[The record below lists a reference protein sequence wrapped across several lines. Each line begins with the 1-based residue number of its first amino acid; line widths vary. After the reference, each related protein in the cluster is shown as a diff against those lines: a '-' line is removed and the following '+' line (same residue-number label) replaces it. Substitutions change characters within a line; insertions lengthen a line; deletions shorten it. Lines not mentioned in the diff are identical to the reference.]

1 MSEKEKQTAVRQ
13 IINIAILA
21 HVDAGKSTLVGQI
34 LAQLGLSHINQE
46 IDLLVTDS
54 NSQEKKRGI
63 TIYAKNCSV
72 MYKNNFKINIV
83 DTPGHADFS
92 SEVERIMKT
101 VDCVI
106 LLVDSVEG
114 PMPQTRFVLQKAL
127 EHNLNPILII
137 NKIDKKDKRIDE
149 VKDEVLNLFMELNA
163 NNAQL
168 DFPTLYGITKQG
180 ICQYELDQPSDNL
193 NPLFET
199 IIKHTKVSPL
209 VKIDKPLQMQISS
222 LDYDSFIGRIGIGR
236 IFQGTI
242 AENQEIVLVDDY
254 DLKRKAR
261 IKYLFVYQG
270 LKRVPV
276 KTAIAG
282 DIVCIAGIENITI
295 GNTICDK
302 DNVNPM
308 EPITIQAPTMSMNFL
323 VNNSP
328 FCGTEG
334 KLVTS
339 NKIKE
344 RLTRELETNVG
355 LKVEQLAGNNADGFK
370 VFGRGELHLSVLI
383 ENMRQEGF
391 ELGISKPEVVFK
403 KDEKGH
409 TTEPVE
415 EITLNHPSEYSS
427 TIIDNLNR
435 RKGIMTNM
443 DSDNIRDKIVFHIST
458 RGLMGF
464 GRQYINITRGTGVM
478 VRSFL
483 AYEPLKGEIGHNR
496 NGVLVSM
503 VTGTTLP
510 YALSS
515 LEERGTLFVKPQTK
529 VYEGMIIGL
538 SNRDKDLDVNPC
550 KAKQLTNT
558 RSSGNDEAVRL
569 TPPILFTL
577 EESLEFVGNDEL
589 VEVTPQNIRMRKRF
603 LTENERKQNRNR
615 K

>member
-1 MSEKEKQTAVRQ
+1 MSKQEKVSVDQK
-13 IINIAILA
+13 IINIAVIA
-21 HVDAGKSTLVGQI
+21 HVDVGKSTLVDALLKQSNIFHQNQVIVNQI
-34 LAQLGLSHINQE
+34 M
-46 IDLLVTDS
+46 DS
-54 NSQEKKRGI
+54 NVQERQRGI
-63 TIYAKNCSV
+63 TIYSKNCSI
-72 MYKNNFKINIV
+72 MHGNTKINII

-114 PMPQTRFVLQKAL
+114 PMPQTRFVLQKSL
-127 EHNLNPILII
+127 EHNLNPILMI
-137 NKIDKKDKRIDE
+137 NKIDKKDQRIEE
-149 VKDEVLNLFMELNA
+149 VKDEVLELFMELNA
-163 NNAQL
+163 NDEQL

-180 ICQYELDQPSDNL
+180 IAQYELDQPSNNL
-193 NPLFET
+193 EPLFQT
-199 IIKHTKVSPL
+199 IIKHTKISKL
-209 VKIDKPLQMQISS
+209 VNFNKPLQMQISS

-236 IFQGTI
+236 LFQGTI
-242 AENQEIVLVDDY
+242 TEGQEVIIVDDY
-254 DLKRKAR
+254 DLKRKAK

-270 LKRVPV
+270 LKRVAV
-276 KTAIAG
+276 KTAVTG
-282 DIVCIAGIENITI
+282 DIVCVAGIEHITI

-302 DNVNPM
+302 DNVIPM

-355 LKVEQLAGNNADGFK
+355 LKIAQLSGSNADGFK

-383 ENMRQEGF
+383 ENMRREGF

-409 TTEPVE
+409 STEPVE
-415 EITLNHPSEYSS
+415 EIILNHPTEYSS
-427 TIIDNLNR
+427 TVINNLNL

-443 DSDNIRDKIVFHIST
+443 DSDNIRDKIVFHIPT
-458 RGLMGF
+458 RGLIGF

-483 AYEPLKGEIGHNR
+483 TYEPLKGEIGNNR

-503 VTGTTLP
+503 ITGTTLP
-510 YALSS
+510 YALNS

-569 TPPILFTL
+569 TPPVIFSL
-577 EESLEFVGNDEL
+577 EESLEFIASDEL
-589 VEVTPQNIRMRKRF
+589 VEVTPQNIRMRKKF

-615 K
+615 R

>member
-1 MSEKEKQTAVRQ
+1 MSKQEKVSVEQK
-13 IINIAILA
+13 IINIAVIA
-21 HVDAGKSTLVGQI
+21 HVDVGKSTLVDALLKQSNIFHQNQVIVNQI
-34 LAQLGLSHINQE
+34 M
-46 IDLLVTDS
+46 DS
-54 NSQEKKRGI
+54 NVQERQRGI
-63 TIYAKNCSV
+63 TIYSKNCSI
-72 MYKNNFKINIV
+72 MHGNTKINII

-114 PMPQTRFVLQKAL
+114 PMPQTRFVLQKSL
-127 EHNLNPILII
+127 EHNLNPILMI
-137 NKIDKKDKRIDE
+137 NKIDKKDQRIEE
-149 VKDEVLNLFMELNA
+149 VKDEVLELFMELNA
-163 NNAQL
+163 NDEQL

-180 ICQYELDQPSDNL
+180 IAQYELDQPSNNL
-193 NPLFET
+193 EPLFQT
-199 IIKHTKVSPL
+199 IIKHTKISKL
-209 VKIDKPLQMQISS
+209 VNFNKPLQMQISS

-236 IFQGTI
+236 LFQGTI
-242 AENQEIVLVDDY
+242 TEGQEVIIVDDY
-254 DLKRKAR
+254 DLKRKAK

-270 LKRVPV
+270 LKRIAV
-276 KTAIAG
+276 KTAVAG
-282 DIVCIAGIENITI
+282 DIICVAGIEHITI

-302 DNVNPM
+302 DNVIPM
-308 EPITIQAPTMSMNFL
+308 APITIQAPTMSMNFL

-355 LKVEQLAGNNADGFK
+355 LKIEQLSASNADGFK

-383 ENMRQEGF
+383 ENMRREGF

-409 TTEPVE
+409 STEPVE
-415 EITLNHPSEYSS
+415 EIILNHPSEYSS
-427 TIIDNLNR
+427 TVINNLNL

-443 DSDNIRDKIVFHIST
+443 DSDNVRDKIIFHIPT
-458 RGLMGF
+458 RGLIGF

-483 AYEPLKGEIGHNR
+483 TYEPLKGEIGNNR

-503 VTGTTLP
+503 ITGTTLP
-510 YALSS
+510 YALNA

-569 TPPILFTL
+569 TPPVIFSL
-577 EESLEFVGNDEL
+577 EESLEFIASDEL
-589 VEVTPQNIRMRKRF
+589 VEATPQNIRMRKKF

>member
-1 MSEKEKQTAVRQ
+1 MSKQEKVSVDQK
-13 IINIAILA
+13 IINIAVIA
-21 HVDAGKSTLVGQI
+21 HVDVGKSTLVDALLKQSNIFHQNQVIVNQI
-34 LAQLGLSHINQE
+34 M
-46 IDLLVTDS
+46 DS
-54 NSQEKKRGI
+54 NDQERQRGI
-63 TIYAKNCSV
+63 TIYSKNCSI
-72 MYKNNFKINIV
+72 MHGNTKINII

-114 PMPQTRFVLQKAL
+114 PMPQTRFVLQKSL
-127 EHNLNPILII
+127 EHNLNPILMI
-137 NKIDKKDKRIDE
+137 NKIDKKDQRIEE
-149 VKDEVLNLFMELNA
+149 VKDEVLELFMELNA
-163 NNAQL
+163 NDEQL

-180 ICQYELDQPSDNL
+180 IAQYELDQPSNNL
-193 NPLFET
+193 EPLFQT
-199 IIKHTKVSPL
+199 IIKHAKISKL
-209 VKIDKPLQMQISS
+209 VNFNKPLQMQISS

-236 IFQGTI
+236 LFQGTI
-242 AENQEIVLVDDY
+242 TEGQEVIIVDDY
-254 DLKRKAR
+254 DLKRKAK

-270 LKRVPV
+270 LKRVAV
-276 KTAIAG
+276 KTAVTG
-282 DIVCIAGIENITI
+282 DIVCVAGIEHITI

-302 DNVNPM
+302 DNVIPM

-355 LKVEQLAGNNADGFK
+355 LKIAQLSGSNADGFK

-383 ENMRQEGF
+383 ENMRREGF

-403 KDEKGH
+403 TDEKGH

-415 EITLNHPSEYSS
+415 EIILNHPTEYSS
-427 TIIDNLNR
+427 TVINNLNL

-443 DSDNIRDKIVFHIST
+443 DSDNIRDKIVFHIPT
-458 RGLMGF
+458 RGLIGF

-483 AYEPLKGEIGHNR
+483 TYEPLKGEIGNNR

-503 VTGTTLP
+503 ITGTTLP
-510 YALSS
+510 YALNS

-569 TPPILFTL
+569 TPPVIFSL
-577 EESLEFVGNDEL
+577 EESLEFIASDEL
-589 VEVTPQNIRMRKRF
+589 VEVTPQNIRMRKKF

-615 K
+615 R

>member
-1 MSEKEKQTAVRQ
+1 MSEQEKLSAEQK
-13 IINIAILA
+13 IINIAVIA
-21 HVDAGKSTLVGQI
+21 HVDVGKSTLVDALLKQSNI
-34 LAQLGLSHINQE
+34 FHQNQVVVE
-46 IDLLVTDS
+46 QVMDS
-54 NSQEKKRGI
+54 NDQERQRGI
-63 TIYAKNCSV
+63 TIYSKNCSIMHDNV
-72 MYKNNFKINIV
+72 KINII

-127 EHNLNPILII
+127 EHNLNPILMI
-137 NKIDKKDKRIDE
+137 NKIDKKDQRIEE
-149 VKDEVLNLFMELNA
+149 VKDEVLELFMELNA
-163 NNAQL
+163 NDEQL

-180 ICQYELDQPSDNL
+180 IAQYELDQPSENL
-193 NPLFET
+193 EPLFAT
-199 IIKHTKVSPL
+199 IIKHAKISKL
-209 VKIDKPLQMQISS
+209 VKFNEPLQMQISS

-236 IFQGTI
+236 LFQGTI
-242 AENQEIVLVDDY
+242 VEGQEIIVVDDY
-254 DLKRKAR
+254 DLKRKAK
-261 IKYLFVYQG
+261 IKYLFAYQG
-270 LKRVPV
+270 LKRVAV
-276 KTAIAG
+276 KSAVAG

-302 DNVNPM
+302 EHVIPM
-308 EPITIQAPTMSMNFL
+308 DPITIQAPTMSMNFL

-355 LKVEQLAGNNADGFK
+355 LKIEQLFGSNADGFK

-383 ENMRQEGF
+383 ENMRREGF

-415 EITLNHPSEYSS
+415 EIILNHPTEYSS
-427 TIIDNLNR
+427 TVINNLNL

-443 DSDNIRDKIVFHIST
+443 DSDNVRDKIIFHIPT
-458 RGLMGF
+458 RGLIGF

-483 AYEPLKGEIGHNR
+483 TYEPIKGEIGNNR

-503 VTGTTLP
+503 ITGTTLP
-510 YALSS
+510 YALNY

-538 SNRDKDLDVNPC
+538 SSRDKDLDVNPC

-558 RSSGNDEAVRL
+558 RSSGNDDAVRL
-569 TPPILFTL
+569 TPPIIFSL
-577 EESLEFVGNDEL
+577 EESLEFIANDEL
-589 VEVTPQNIRMRKRF
+589 VEVTPQSIRMRKKF

>member
-1 MSEKEKQTAVRQ
+1 MMSKQENVSAEQ
-13 IINIAILA
+13 KIINIAVIA
-21 HVDAGKSTLVGQI
+21 HVDVGKSTLVDALLKQSNIFHQNQVIVDQI
-34 LAQLGLSHINQE
+34 M
-46 IDLLVTDS
+46 DS
-54 NSQEKKRGI
+54 NDQERQRGI
-63 TIYAKNCSV
+63 TIYSKNCSI
-72 MYKNNFKINIV
+72 MHDNIKINIV

-127 EHNLNPILII
+127 EHNLNPILMI
-137 NKIDKKDKRIDE
+137 NKIDKKERRIEE
-149 VKDEVLNLFMELNA
+149 VKDEVFELFMELNA
-163 NNAQL
+163 NDEQL
-168 DFPTLYGITKQG
+168 AFPTLYGITKLG
-180 ICQYELDQPSDNL
+180 IAQYELEQASENL
-193 NPLFET
+193 TPLFET
-199 IIKHTKVSPL
+199 IIKYTKVSKL
-209 VKIDKPLQMQISS
+209 VQINKPLQMQISS

-236 IFQGTI
+236 LFQGTI
-242 AENQEIVLVDDY
+242 NEGQEVIIVNDY
-254 DLKRKAR
+254 DLKSKAK

-270 LKRVPV
+270 LKRIAV
-276 KTAIAG
+276 KKAVAG
-282 DIVCIAGIENITI
+282 DIVCVAGIENITI

-302 DNVNPM
+302 DNIAPM
-308 EPITIQAPTMSMNFL
+308 DAITIQAPTMSMNFL

-328 FCGTEG
+328 FSGTEG
-334 KLVTS
+334 KLVTT

-344 RLTRELETNVG
+344 RLTKELETNVG
-355 LKVEQLAGNNADGFK
+355 LKVEQLSGNNADGFK

-383 ENMRQEGF
+383 ENMRREGF

-415 EITLNHPSEYSS
+415 EIILNHPSTYSS
-427 TIIDNLNR
+427 TVINNLQL

-443 DSDNIRDKIVFHIST
+443 DSDNVRDKIIFHIPT
-458 RGLMGF
+458 RGLIGF
-464 GRQYINITRGTGVM
+464 ARQYVNITRGTGII

-483 AYEPLKGEIGHNR
+483 TYEPLKGEITNNR

-503 VTGTTLP
+503 TTGVTLP
-510 YALSS
+510 YALNA
-515 LEERGTLFVKPQTK
+515 LEERGALFVKPQTK

-538 SNRDKDLDVNPC
+538 SNRDKDLNVNPC

-569 TPPILFTL
+569 TPPLIFSL
-577 EESLEFVGNDEL
+577 EEALEFIANDEL
-589 VEVTPQNIRMRKRF
+589 VEVTPQNIRMRKKI
-603 LTENERKQNRNR
+603 LNENERKQNKNH

>member
-1 MSEKEKQTAVRQ
+1 MSEQEKVSAKQK
-13 IINIAILA
+13 IINIAVIA
-21 HVDAGKSTLVGQI
+21 HVDVGKSTLVDALLKQSNIFHQNQVIVEQI
-34 LAQLGLSHINQE
+34 M
-46 IDLLVTDS
+46 DS
-54 NSQEKKRGI
+54 NDQERQRGI
-63 TIYAKNCSV
+63 TIYSKNCSI
-72 MYKNNFKINIV
+72 MHGNTKINII

-127 EHNLNPILII
+127 EHNLNPILMI
-137 NKIDKKDKRIDE
+137 NKIDKKDQKIEE
-149 VKDEVLNLFMELNA
+149 VKDEVLELFMELNA
-163 NNAQL
+163 NDEQL

-180 ICQYELDQPSDNL
+180 IAQYELNQPSENL
-193 NPLFET
+193 EPLFET
-199 IIKHTKVSPL
+199 IIKHAKISKL
-209 VKIDKPLQMQISS
+209 VKYNEPLQMQISS

-236 IFQGTI
+236 LFQGTI
-242 AENQEIVLVDDY
+242 SEGQEIIVVDDY
-254 DLKRKAR
+254 DLKRKAKV
-261 IKYLFVYQG
+261 KYLFVYQG
-270 LKRVPV
+270 LKRVAV
-276 KTAIAG
+276 KNAVAG

-302 DNVNPM
+302 DNVVPM

-328 FCGTEG
+328 FSGTEG

-344 RLTRELETNVG
+344 RLTRELKTNVG
-355 LKVEQLAGNNADGFK
+355 LKIEQLSGSNADGFK

-383 ENMRQEGF
+383 ENMRREGF

-415 EITLNHPSEYSS
+415 EIILNHPTEYSS
-427 TIIDNLNR
+427 TVINNLNL

-443 DSDNIRDKIVFHIST
+443 DSDNVRDKIIFHIPT
-458 RGLMGF
+458 RGLIGF
-464 GRQYINITRGTGVM
+464 GRQYVNITRGTGVM

-483 AYEPLKGEIGHNR
+483 TYEPLKAEINNNR

-503 VTGTTLP
+503 ITGTTLP
-510 YALSS
+510 YALNS

-558 RSSGNDEAVRL
+558 RNSGNDEAVRL
-569 TPPILFTL
+569 TPPTIFSL
-577 EESLEFVGNDEL
+577 EESLEFIASDEL
-589 VEVTPQNIRMRKRF
+589 VEVTPQNIRMRKKF
-603 LTENERKQNRNR
+603 LTENERKQNRNC

>member
-1 MSEKEKQTAVRQ
+1 MSEQEKVSAEQK
-13 IINIAILA
+13 IINIAVIA
-21 HVDAGKSTLVGQI
+21 HVDVGKSTLVDALLKQSNIFHQNQVIVEQI
-34 LAQLGLSHINQE
+34 M
-46 IDLLVTDS
+46 DS
-54 NSQEKKRGI
+54 NDQERQRGI
-63 TIYAKNCSV
+63 TIYSKNCSI
-72 MYKNNFKINIV
+72 MHGNTKINII

-127 EHNLNPILII
+127 EHNLNPILMI
-137 NKIDKKDKRIDE
+137 NKIDKKDQRIEE
-149 VKDEVLNLFMELNA
+149 VKDEVLELFMELNA
-163 NNAQL
+163 NDEQL

-180 ICQYELDQPSDNL
+180 IAQYELNQPSENL
-193 NPLFET
+193 EPLFET
-199 IIKHTKVSPL
+199 IIKHAKISKL
-209 VKIDKPLQMQISS
+209 VKYNEPLQMQISS

-236 IFQGTI
+236 LFQGTI
-242 AENQEIVLVDDY
+242 SEGQEIIVVDDY
-254 DLKRKAR
+254 DLKRKAKV
-261 IKYLFVYQG
+261 KYLFVYQG
-270 LKRVPV
+270 LKRVAV
-276 KTAIAG
+276 KNAVAG

-302 DNVNPM
+302 DNVVPM

-328 FCGTEG
+328 FSGTEG

-355 LKVEQLAGNNADGFK
+355 LKIEQLSGSNADGFK

-383 ENMRQEGF
+383 ENMRREGF

-415 EITLNHPSEYSS
+415 EIILNHPTEYSS
-427 TIIDNLNR
+427 TVINNLNL

-443 DSDNIRDKIVFHIST
+443 DSDNVRDKIIFHIPT
-458 RGLMGF
+458 RGLIGF
-464 GRQYINITRGTGVM
+464 GRQYVNITRGTGIM

-483 AYEPLKGEIGHNR
+483 TYEPLKGKINNNR

-503 VTGTTLP
+503 ITGTTLP
-510 YALSS
+510 YALNS

-569 TPPILFTL
+569 TPPTIFSL
-577 EESLEFVGNDEL
+577 EESLEFIASDEL
-589 VEVTPQNIRMRKRF
+589 VEVTPQNIHMRKKF

>member
-1 MSEKEKQTAVRQ
+1 MSKQEKVSAKQK
-13 IINIAILA
+13 IINIAVIA
-21 HVDAGKSTLVGQI
+21 HVDVGKSTLVDALLKQSNIFHQNQVIVDQI
-34 LAQLGLSHINQE
+34 M
-46 IDLLVTDS
+46 DS
-54 NSQEKKRGI
+54 NEQERQRGI
-63 TIYAKNCSV
+63 TIYSKNCSI
-72 MYKNNFKINIV
+72 MHSDTKINII

-127 EHNLNPILII
+127 EHNLNPILMI
-137 NKIDKKDKRIDE
+137 NKIDKKDQRIEE
-149 VKDEVLNLFMELNA
+149 VKDEVLELFMELNA
-163 NNAQL
+163 NDEQL

-180 ICQYELDQPSDNL
+180 IAQYELDQASNNL
-193 NPLFET
+193 EPLFQT
-199 IIKHTKVSPL
+199 IIKHAKISKL
-209 VKIDKPLQMQISS
+209 VNFNKPLQMQISS

-236 IFQGTI
+236 LFQGTI
-242 AENQEIVLVDDY
+242 TEGQEVIIVDDY
-254 DLKRKAR
+254 DLKRKAK

-270 LKRVPV
+270 LKRVAV

-282 DIVCIAGIENITI
+282 DIVCVAGIENITI

-302 DNVNPM
+302 DNVIPM

-355 LKVEQLAGNNADGFK
+355 LKIEQLSGSNADGFK

-383 ENMRQEGF
+383 ENMRREGF

-415 EITLNHPSEYSS
+415 EIILNHPPEYSS
-427 TIIDNLNR
+427 TVINNLNL

-443 DSDNIRDKIVFHIST
+443 DSDNVRDKIVFHIPT
-458 RGLMGF
+458 RGLIGF

-483 AYEPLKGEIGHNR
+483 TYEALKGEIGNNR

-503 VTGTTLP
+503 ITGTTLP
-510 YALSS
+510 YALNS

-550 KAKQLTNT
+550 KSKQLTNT

-569 TPPILFTL
+569 TPPVIFSL
-577 EESLEFVGNDEL
+577 EESLEFIANDEL
-589 VEVTPQNIRMRKRF
+589 VEVTPQNIRMRKKF

>member
-1 MSEKEKQTAVRQ
+1 MSEQEKLVADQK
-13 IINIAILA
+13 IINIAVIA
-21 HVDAGKSTLVGQI
+21 HVDVGKSTLVDALLKQSGVFRQ
-34 LAQLGLSHINQE
+34 NQVVVE
-46 IDLLVTDS
+46 QVMDS
-54 NSQEKKRGI
+54 NEQERRRGI
-63 TIYAKNCSV
+63 TIYAKNCSIMHGDV
-72 MYKNNFKINIV
+72 KINIV

-127 EHNLNPILII
+127 EHNLNPILMI
-137 NKIDKKDKRIDE
+137 NKIDKKDQRIDE

-163 NNAQL
+163 NDTQL
-168 DFPTLYGITKQG
+168 DFPTLYGITRQG
-180 ICQYELDQPSDNL
+180 ICQYELDKPSDNL
-193 NPLFET
+193 EPLFET
-199 IIKHTKVSPL
+199 IIKHAKVSTL
-209 VKIDKPLQMQISS
+209 IKINKPLQMQISS

-242 AENQEIVLVDDY
+242 SENQEIVVVDDY

-270 LKRVPV
+270 LKRIAV

-282 DIVCIAGIENITI
+282 DIVCVAGIENITI

-308 EPITIQAPTMSMNFL
+308 DPITIQAPTMSMNFL

-339 NKIKE
+339 NKIQE

-355 LKVEQLAGNNADGFK
+355 LKVEQLAGSNADGFK

-415 EITLNHPSEYSS
+415 EITLNHPTEYSS

-435 RKGIMTNM
+435 RKGIITNM
-443 DSDNIRDKIVFHIST
+443 DSDNVRDKIVFHIPT
-458 RGLMGF
+458 RGLIGF

-483 AYEPLKGEIGHNR
+483 AYEPLKGEIGHSR

-503 VTGTTLP
+503 VTGITLP
-510 YALSS
+510 YALNS

-538 SNRDKDLDVNPC
+538 SSRDKDLDVNPC

-569 TPPILFTL
+569 TPPILFSL
-577 EESLEFVGNDEL
+577 EEALEFVDNDEL
-589 VEVTPQNIRMRKRF
+589 VEVTPENIRMRKRF
-603 LTENERKQNRNR
+603 LTENERKKNRNR

>member
-1 MSEKEKQTAVRQ
+1 MSEQEKVSAEQK
-13 IINIAILA
+13 IINIAVIA
-21 HVDAGKSTLVGQI
+21 HVDVGKSTLVDALLKQSNIFHQNQVIVEQI
-34 LAQLGLSHINQE
+34 M
-46 IDLLVTDS
+46 DS
-54 NSQEKKRGI
+54 NDQERQRGI
-63 TIYAKNCSV
+63 TIYSKNCSI
-72 MYKNNFKINIV
+72 MHGNTKINII

-127 EHNLNPILII
+127 EHNLNPILMI
-137 NKIDKKDKRIDE
+137 NKIDKKDQRIEE
-149 VKDEVLNLFMELNA
+149 VKDEVLELFMELNA
-163 NNAQL
+163 NDEQL

-180 ICQYELDQPSDNL
+180 IAQYELNQPSENL
-193 NPLFET
+193 EPLFET
-199 IIKHTKVSPL
+199 IIKHAKISKL
-209 VKIDKPLQMQISS
+209 VKYNERLQMQISS

-236 IFQGTI
+236 LFQGTI
-242 AENQEIVLVDDY
+242 SEGQEIIVVDDY
-254 DLKRKAR
+254 DLKRKAKV
-261 IKYLFVYQG
+261 KYLFVYQG
-270 LKRVPV
+270 LKRVAV
-276 KTAIAG
+276 KNAVAG

-302 DNVNPM
+302 DNVVPM

-328 FCGTEG
+328 FSGTEG

-355 LKVEQLAGNNADGFK
+355 LKIEQLSGSNADGFK

-383 ENMRQEGF
+383 ENMRREGF

-415 EITLNHPSEYSS
+415 EIILNHPTEYSS
-427 TIIDNLNR
+427 TVINNLNL

-443 DSDNIRDKIVFHIST
+443 DSDNVRDKIIFHIPT
-458 RGLMGF
+458 RGLIGF
-464 GRQYINITRGTGVM
+464 GRQYVNITRGTGFM

-483 AYEPLKGEIGHNR
+483 TYEPLKGEINNNR

-503 VTGTTLP
+503 ITGTTLP
-510 YALSS
+510 YALNS

-569 TPPILFTL
+569 TPPTIFSL
-577 EESLEFVGNDEL
+577 EKSLEFIASDEL
-589 VEVTPQNIRMRKRF
+589 VEVTPQNIRMRKKF
-603 LTENERKQNRNR
+603 LTENERKQNRNS

>member
-1 MSEKEKQTAVRQ
+1 MSEQEKVSVAQK
-13 IINIAILA
+13 IINIAVIA
-21 HVDAGKSTLVGQI
+21 HVDVGKSTLVDALLKQSGVFRQ
-34 LAQLGLSHINQE
+34 NQVVVE
-46 IDLLVTDS
+46 QVMDS
-54 NSQEKKRGI
+54 NEQERQRGI
-63 TIYAKNCSV
+63 TIYSKNCSILHGDT
-72 MYKNNFKINIV
+72 KINIV

-127 EHNLNPILII
+127 EHHLNPILMI
-137 NKIDKKDKRIDE
+137 NKIDKADRRIDE
-149 VKDEVLNLFMELNA
+149 VKDEVLNLFMELGA
-163 NNAQL
+163 NDEQL
-168 DFPTLYGITKQG
+168 DFPTLYGITRAG
-180 ICQYELDQPSDNL
+180 IAQYELDQPSTNL
-193 NPLFET
+193 DPLFET
-199 IIKHTKVSPL
+199 IIKHAKVSKL
-209 VKIDKPLQMQISS
+209 IKINAPLQMQISS
-222 LDYDSFIGRIGIGR
+222 LNYDSFIGRIGIGR

-242 AENQEIVLVDDY
+242 TKGQEVVVIDDY
-254 DLKRKAR
+254 DLKRKVR
-261 IKYLFVYQG
+261 VKYLFVYQG
-270 LKRVPV
+270 LTRVDV
-276 KTAIAG
+276 ESAIAG

-302 DNVNPM
+302 DHINPM
-308 EPITIQAPTMSMNFL
+308 DPITIEAPTMSMNFL

-344 RLTRELETNVG
+344 RLMRELETNVG
-355 LKVEQLAGNNADGFK
+355 LKVEQLSGNNADGFK

-383 ENMRQEGF
+383 ENMRREGF

-403 KDEKGH
+403 KNEKGQ

-415 EITLNHPSEYSS
+415 EIILNHPVEYSS
-427 TIIDNLNR
+427 TIISNLNV

-443 DSDNIRDKIVFHIST
+443 DSDTIRDKIVFHIPT
-458 RGLMGF
+458 RGLIGF
-464 GRQYINITRGTGVM
+464 GRQYVNITRGTGVM

-483 AYEPLKGEIGHNR
+483 GYEPLKGEIGNNR
-496 NGVLVSM
+496 NGVLISM

-510 YALSS
+510 YALDS
-515 LEERGTLFVKPQTK
+515 LNNRGTLFVKPQTK

-550 KAKQLTNT
+550 RAKQLTNT

-569 TPPILFTL
+569 TPPIIFNL
-577 EESLEFVGNDEL
+577 EEALEFIASDEL
-589 VEVTPQNIRMRKRF
+589 VEVTPTNIRMRKKF
-603 LTENERKQNRNR
+603 LTENERKQNKNR
-615 K
+615 SK

>member
-1 MSEKEKQTAVRQ
+1 MSEQEKVSAEQK
-13 IINIAILA
+13 IINIAVIA
-21 HVDAGKSTLVGQI
+21 HVDVGKSTLVDALLKQSNIFHQNQVIVEQI
-34 LAQLGLSHINQE
+34 M
-46 IDLLVTDS
+46 DS
-54 NSQEKKRGI
+54 NDQERQRGI
-63 TIYAKNCSV
+63 TIYSKNCSI
-72 MYKNNFKINIV
+72 MHGNTKINII

-127 EHNLNPILII
+127 EHNLNPILMI
-137 NKIDKKDKRIDE
+137 NKIDKKDQRIEE
-149 VKDEVLNLFMELNA
+149 VKDEVLELFMELNA
-163 NNAQL
+163 NDEQL
-168 DFPTLYGITKQG
+168 DFPTLYGITKEG
-180 ICQYELDQPSDNL
+180 IAQYELNQPSENL
-193 NPLFET
+193 EPLFET
-199 IIKHTKVSPL
+199 IIKHAKISKL
-209 VKIDKPLQMQISS
+209 VKSNEPLQMQISS

-236 IFQGTI
+236 LFQGTI
-242 AENQEIVLVDDY
+242 SEGQEIIVVDDY
-254 DLKRKAR
+254 DLKRKAKV
-261 IKYLFVYQG
+261 KYLFVYQG
-270 LKRVPV
+270 LKRVAV
-276 KTAIAG
+276 KNAVAG

-302 DNVNPM
+302 DNVVPM

-328 FCGTEG
+328 FSGTEG

-355 LKVEQLAGNNADGFK
+355 LKIEQLSGSNADGFK

-383 ENMRQEGF
+383 ENMRREGF
-391 ELGISKPEVVFK
+391 ELAISKPEVVFK

-415 EITLNHPSEYSS
+415 EIILNHPTEYSS
-427 TIIDNLNR
+427 TVINNLNL

-443 DSDNIRDKIVFHIST
+443 DSDNVRDKIIFHIPT
-458 RGLMGF
+458 RGLIGF
-464 GRQYINITRGTGVM
+464 GRQYVNITRGTGVM

-483 AYEPLKGEIGHNR
+483 TYEPLKGEINNNR

-503 VTGTTLP
+503 ITGTTLP
-510 YALSS
+510 YALNS
-515 LEERGTLFVKPQTK
+515 LEERGTLFVKLQTK

-569 TPPILFTL
+569 TPPTIFSL
-577 EESLEFVGNDEL
+577 EESLEFIASDEL
-589 VEVTPQNIRMRKRF
+589 VEVTPQNIRMRKKF